1 MTARNF
7 VKTIPMKLYLILL
20 AIILFSF
27 FSNDFGLVDIQK
39 TAIILAAGIDKTEN
53 GFSVTS
59 QIAVPKGTDRS
70 QGGTSSVNITTEGQT
85 VSDCITALFGK
96 TGWVP
101 KLVFCDLIIL
111 GEEAVQTD
119 VISYLNYFLRN
130 EYMPDNCLLAVCE
143 GKAEELITSTSAID
157 DASSLA
163 IEKLFSDAAEK
174 SGKVLTNTL
183 KDFAIDFY
191 GVTKSSY
198 LPYVKMTPQKGAQ
211 AGGDSG
217 GSGSSG
223 GSGGSGGGSGGSEE
237 QIYTAEETALFLDG
251 KMVGKLPAEQ
261 TLALSLLEG
270 NVFAGTF
277 SAKDKGEPVTLTIMR
292 NSGGVSLDMKGAP
305 TAKLSVDVTCRL
317 CCRGTTAPIEDISS
331 DSVSQEILED
341 AKSVLKGY
349 IQDLW
354 DTCTETKCDLLEL
367 KKSLYRSSLKKYNEW
382 KDYLLETVRPEIE
395 TDVQSMK

>member
-1 MTARNF
+1 MRARKFWNT
-7 VKTIPMKLYLILL
+7 VPMKLWLLLL
-20 AIILFSF
+20 AAILFSF

-39 TAIILAAGIDKTEN
+39 TAVIVAAGIDKTEN

-59 QIAVPKGTDRS
+59 QIAVPKGTDRA
-70 QGGTSSVNITTEGQT
+70 QGGTSSVNITTEGPT

-101 KLVFCDLIIL
+101 KLVFCDLILL
-111 GEEAVQTD
+111 GEEAVQED
-119 VISYLNYFLRN
+119 VIAYLNYFLRN

-143 GKAEELITSTSAID
+143 GSAEKLLTSQSAID

-183 KDFAIDFY
+183 KDFAIGYY
-191 GVTKSSY
+191 GVSESSY
-198 LPYVKMTPQKGAQ
+198 LPFVKMAPQKGAE
-211 AGGDSG
+211 AGGD
-217 GSGSSG
+217 SSG
-223 GSGGSGGGSGGSEE
+223 GSGGSSGSSGSSGGAEE
-237 QIYTAEETALFLDG
+237 QIYTAEETALFLKG

-277 SAKDKGEPVTLTIMR
+277 SAQENGQAVTLTVMR
-292 NSGGVSLDMKGAP
+292 NSGGVSLDMKGTP

-317 CCRGTTAPIEDISS
+317 CCRGTAAPIEDISS
-331 DSVSQEILED
+331 DVVSPAVLED
-341 AKSVLKGY
+341 ANKVLEGY
-349 IQDLW
+349 LGALFENCKQ
-354 DTCTETKCDLLEL
+354 TGCDFLEL
-367 KKSLYRSSLKKYNEW
+367 KKSLYRSSLKKYREW
-382 KDYLLETVRPEIE
+382 KDYLLDTVRPEIV
-395 TDVQSMK
+395 TDVKSMK